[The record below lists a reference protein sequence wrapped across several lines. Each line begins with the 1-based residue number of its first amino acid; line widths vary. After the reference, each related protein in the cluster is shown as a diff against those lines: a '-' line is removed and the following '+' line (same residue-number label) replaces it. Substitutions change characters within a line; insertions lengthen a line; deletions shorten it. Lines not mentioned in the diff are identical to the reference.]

1 MENFR
6 KFGLCVLRTQLT
18 SLRHDYSTK
27 SGLLKDLNVLDL
39 SRVIAGP
46 FCTMT
51 LGDLGANVIKVE
63 SLGGDEARRWGP
75 PFINEKKENDSFYY
89 LSVNRNKKSICIDF
103 KSQEGKFFLTIK
115 IHLHNILTSSC
126 IHTLEHSTVYCC
138 TENARL
144 MICKH
149 LIIFRTD
156 SHYKL
161 QYISTLLLCK
171 QINLWCQG

>member
-6 KFGLCVLRTQLT
+6 KFGLCVLRTKLT
-18 SLRHDYSTK
+18 IFKHDYSTK

-75 PFINEKKENDSFYY
+75 PFINEKQENDSFYY

-103 KSQEGKFFLTIK
+103 KSQEGKFCLLFWWIIK
-115 IHLHNILTSSC
+115 TYKILTS
-126 IHTLEHSTVYCC
+126 IITLYW
-138 TENARL
+138 N
-144 MICKH
+144 I
-149 LIIFRTD
+149 
-156 SHYKL
+156 
-161 QYISTLLLCK
+161 LLLEG
-171 QINLWCQG
+171 QIDDH